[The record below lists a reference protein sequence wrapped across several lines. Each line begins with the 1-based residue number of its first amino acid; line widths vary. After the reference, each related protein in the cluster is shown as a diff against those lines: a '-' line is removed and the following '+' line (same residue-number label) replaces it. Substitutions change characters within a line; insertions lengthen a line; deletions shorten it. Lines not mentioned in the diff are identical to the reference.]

1 MTNRAGEKTPPH
13 IKWLLNER
21 AMLQG
26 KFQRLTE
33 RLHVHK
39 ERIEAAQATLHKER
53 KRLSSAQLAHGDVLQ
68 KIQALTIAIDGLA
81 PEVNPDS
88 VGPVNAWA
96 GKYGQRG
103 ALTVFLKEHLQ
114 DAYPN
119 ALTLQG
125 ICLAVQLKFALATS
139 TTFERKNLR
148 DTIHSRLRIC
158 QAQGLVESL
167 HSPVLST
174 RASVWRWRRESTTF
188 EMLRQQEVQR
198 DEDAAD

>member
-39 ERIEAAQATLHKER
+39 ERIEAAQATLDKGR
-53 KRLSSAQLAHGDVLQ
+53 KSLSNAQLAHADVLQ

-81 PEVNPDS
+81 PEVNPNS

-96 GKYGQRG
+96 GEYGQRG
-103 ALTVFLKEHLQ
+103 ALTAFLKEHLQ

-119 ALTLQG
+119 SLTMQR
-125 ICLAVQLKFALATS
+125 FALLFS
-139 TTFERKNLR
+139 
-148 DTIHSRLRIC
+148 
-158 QAQGLVESL
+158 
-167 HSPVLST
+167 
-174 RASVWRWRRESTTF
+174 
-188 EMLRQQEVQR
+188 
-198 DEDAAD
+198 